1 MDGGS
6 YSRAMSENTSRRP
19 RITLGVE
26 VRETP
31 VGDVHYA
38 AGSDHILSVHS
49 SGPVR
54 VACPASLSRDVRTR
68 GQLNLLPAGVAE
80 TWVDD
85 DAGSTVD
92 LRLPHSLLRMAAE
105 DMGLDPDRVGLE
117 PKHHFRDEHI
127 EHIGWAME
135 AEYRADFPNGALY
148 RESLGLALA
157 ARLLARYRTQVES
170 RGGLAAPQLQRVTD
184 YVEAHLDQDLSL
196 ERLARVAGVSASHF
210 KMLFKRSVG
219 VPVHEYVIQRRVERA
234 RSLLLRGGVPTGQV
248 ALEAG
253 FSHQS
258 HMARHMRRIL
268 GVTPGAIVRSRA

>member
-1 MDGGS
+1 
-6 YSRAMSENTSRRP
+6 MSENPSRRP
-19 RITLGVE
+19 RVTLGVE
-26 VRETP
+26 VRETS
-31 VGDVHYA
+31 VGDVLYVA
-38 AGSDHILSVHS
+38 SADHVLSVHS

-68 GQLNLLPAGVAE
+68 GQLNLVPAGVSE
-80 TWVDD
+80 TWIDD

-92 LRLPHSLLRMAAE
+92 LRLPHSLLQRAAE

-135 AEYRADFPNGALY
+135 AEYRAGFPNGLLY

-157 ARLLARYRTQVES
+157 ARLLAQYRGQVEV
-170 RGGLAAPQLQRVTD
+170 RGGLATPQLQRVTE
-184 YVEAHLDQDLSL
+184 YVEAHLEGDLSL
-196 ERLARVAGVSASHF
+196 ACLSRVAGVSASHF
-210 KMLFKRSVG
+210 KTLFKRSMG

-234 RSLLLRGGVPTGQV
+234 RALLLRGGVPTGQV

-258 HMARHMRRIL
+258 HMARHMRRVL

>member
-1 MDGGS
+1 
-6 YSRAMSENTSRRP
+6 MSENTSRRP

-80 TWVDD
+80 SWVDD

-170 RGGLAAPQLQRVTD
+170 RGGLAAAQLQRVTD

-196 ERLARVAGVSASHF
+196 ERLARVAAVSASHF